1 MSNFAT
7 ELLAALNDPD
17 MVEGSPLWKVS
28 KEFVDTLHKV
38 TGLGA
43 GLERGKENFHVA
55 VWAPY
60 RRVEGDTYKIL
71 LNIPAEGML
80 KWKESEFKNVL
91 LSWWRNNVPN
101 RATKEWS
108 ELYSMVQAMQGPVK
122 ITFQT
127 GERKVLGS
135 ASLEAPVFEALLKTP
150 AGELFPVPGEIK
162 LRAYD
167 INELHDAVVNI
178 GNATIKVQVV
188 EGKVYL
194 VGEGE
199 IKDSYE
205 NHMTYVA
212 GRS

>member
-17 MVEGSPLWKVS
+17 MVEGSSLWKAS
-28 KEFVDTLHKV
+28 KEFVDTLHTV

-43 GLERGKENFHVA
+43 GLQRGKESFYIA

-60 RRVEGDTYKIL
+60 RVEGATYKIL
-71 LNIPAEGML
+71 FNIPAEGIL

-108 ELYSMVQAMQGPVK
+108 ELHPLVQAMQGPVK
-122 ITFQT
+122 IAFQT
-127 GERKVLGS
+127 EERKTLGFG
-135 ASLEAPVFEALLKTP
+135 SLDVPTFEALLKTP

-162 LRAYD
+162 LRLVD
-167 INELHDAVVNI
+167 LDELHDAVVLF
-178 GNATIKVQVV
+178 GDTAIKVQVV

-194 VGEGE
+194 VSAGEF
-199 IKDSYE
+199 KDSYE
-205 NHMTYVA
+205 NQMTYVA
-212 GRS
+212 GRG